1 MVSARAA
8 DAAAFVAGLLLPLA
22 FAPLDLFPLA
32 IFSPAL
38 LFYLW
43 RDGSPARAAWRGW
56 LFGLGMFG
64 VGISW
69 VFVSMHNFG
78 NMPVPLAAFATF
90 LLVALLSLYLAL
102 LGFVQARWFERRHV
116 AHAALVLPALWVL
129 FEWWRGWF
137 LSGFPWLNLGYSQ
150 IDTPLAGYAPL
161 AGVYGVGVVTA
172 LSAGLLVAWRA
183 HPARAPLLLGGVIAL
198 WLGGLAL
205 TYIEWATPDGA
216 PLRATMV
223 QANVALRD
231 KWDPRQ
237 RPRILERYQQLSIS
251 APASELIVWPE
262 AAIPAAL
269 HQVDPVYLDALR
281 EFARTRNTDVLF
293 GVIESSDDRRHYY
306 NSAVVVG
313 RESGVYRK
321 QHLVPLG
328 EYTPLE
334 PLLRWLMNSF
344 DIPMSDF
351 SPAPGPQSP
360 LPLAG
365 RLAGLS
371 VCYEDAFGEEVIR
384 SLPQASVLVN
394 VSEDAWF
401 GDSLAPHQRL
411 QMARM
416 RAREAARPMLRAANT
431 GPSAAI
437 DHRGNVLAR
446 SAQFRPQL
454 LYAEVQPMRGATA
467 YVLTGNWPVV
477 GVLALALLLVRYRIR
492 RAR

>member
-1 MVSARAA
+1 
-8 DAAAFVAGLLLPLA
+8 
-22 FAPLDLFPLA
+22 
-32 IFSPAL
+32 
-38 LFYLW
+38 
-43 RDGSPARAAWRGW
+43 
-56 LFGLGMFG
+56 
-64 VGISW
+64 
-69 VFVSMHNFG
+69 
-78 NMPVPLAAFATF
+78 
-90 LLVALLSLYLAL
+90 
-102 LGFVQARWFERRHV
+102 
-116 AHAALVLPALWVL
+116 
-129 FEWWRGWF
+129 
-137 LSGFPWLNLGYSQ
+137 
-150 IDTPLAGYAPL
+150 
-161 AGVYGVGVVTA
+161 
-172 LSAGLLVAWRA
+172 VAWRQR
-183 HPARAPLLLGGVIAL
+183 PARAPLLLGGVIAL

-205 TYIEWATPDGA
+205 TYIEWVVPDGA

-251 APASELIVWPE
+251 APASELIIWPE

-269 HQVDPVYLDALR
+269 HQIDPAYLDALR

-334 PLLRWLMNSF
+334 PLLRWLMTSF

-360 LPLAG
+360 LSLAG

-416 RAREAARPMLRAANT
+416 RAREAARPMLHAANT

-454 LYAEVQPMRGATA
+454 LFVEVQPMRGATA
-467 YVLTGNWPVV
+467 YVLAGNWPVV
-477 GVLALALLLVRYRIR
+477 GVLVLALVLVRYRTR